1 MILSS
6 NNAITSL
13 FRFEPMTEKVVFCG
27 ALATLAV
34 QPLECAFLP
43 SLTHSPCSLTLAAP
57 GFQLPLLLNV
67 TMKILPQL
75 CFLGKQDEDT

>member
-57 GFQLPLLLNV
+57 GFQLPFLLNV